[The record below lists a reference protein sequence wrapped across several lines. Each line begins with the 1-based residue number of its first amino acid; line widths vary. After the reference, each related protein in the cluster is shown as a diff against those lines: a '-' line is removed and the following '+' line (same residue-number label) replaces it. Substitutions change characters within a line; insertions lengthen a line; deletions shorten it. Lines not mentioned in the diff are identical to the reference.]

1 MSGTAPAHAPA
12 PPPGHAVA
20 ARRRRTVATV
30 ALALVVAT
38 VVALLLAQ
46 SAGAVHLPLLGG
58 TGGQPPGTGP
68 ATHPGAAR
76 ATDAGQPTPA
86 NRSSSVTSTPPTR
99 LRASR

>member
-1 MSGTAPAHAPA
+1 MNGTVPAHAPA
-12 PPPGHAVA
+12 PASAPVDA

-68 ATHPGAAR
+68 AAHPAAAR
-76 ATDAGQPTPA
+76 APDAGQPIPA